1 MPLLPSVSNVAPK
14 PTKAPDPAKLASL
27 ARAREAQA
35 AWGELGVECE
45 AVMVD
50 VRGQLAALR
59 AALDGYIKDLTG
71 RLPLKRSDRKSIV
84 AATSAL
90 GHLDDVVG
98 RLKDRD
104 ARRAE
109 LAARRAAKRAKGGRP
124 RKAAALPDP

>member
-1 MPLLPSVSNVAPK
+1 MPLLPSVSDVAPS
-14 PTKAPDPAKLASL
+14 PTKKTDPDKVAAI

-35 AWGELGVECE
+35 AWGELGAECE

-59 AALDGYIKDLTG
+59 AALDGYVTDLQG
-71 RLPLKRSDRKSIV
+71 RRSLTRSDRKSIV

-90 GHLDDVVG
+90 GHLDDVVA

-109 LAARRAAKRAKGGRP
+109 LAARRAAKRGGRP
-124 RKAAALPDP
+124 RKVAALPDP

>member
-1 MPLLPSVSNVAPK
+1 MPLLPSVSDVAPK

-71 RLPLKRSDRKSIV
+71 RLPLKRADRKSIV

-90 GHLDDVVG
+90 GHLDDVVA

-109 LAARRAAKRAKGGRP
+109 LAARRAAKRGKGGRP
-124 RKAAALPDP
+124 RKAAARPDP